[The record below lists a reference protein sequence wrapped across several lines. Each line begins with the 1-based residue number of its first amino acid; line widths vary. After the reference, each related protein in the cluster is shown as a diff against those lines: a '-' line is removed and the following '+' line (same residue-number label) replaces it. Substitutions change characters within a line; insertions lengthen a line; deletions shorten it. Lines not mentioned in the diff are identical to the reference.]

1 MRRTLL
7 AAAAILAL
15 IGVAVPAGISATK
28 AKTHKVTL
36 AITGKGV
43 VRVGK
48 AKRAHCATTTAPCY
62 VSVKVGTSKT
72 VRLHAMPASA
82 WKFTAWSGCKSATS
96 ACTLRLPHRGRI
108 GVTFVPPGN
117 QLNPYAFGKTGPV
130 GNGWDV
136 KINSTVPNADSI
148 IEAVTDQYGDPINQP
163 PPAGAQDYMVNVTLT
178 YTGGGSSNAFDNVLD
193 GLRAQGVHK
202 ADYAYYS
209 CGTPP
214 TPNFES
220 VSGDLFSGQSLTGN
234 VCFQVAVNDV
244 SSLMVHQFGVS
255 DVWFALK

>member
-7 AAAAILAL
+7 ATAAVLAL
-15 IGVAVPAGISATK
+15 VGVAVPASISATRPK
-28 AKTHKVTL
+28 RHKVRL

-43 VRVGK
+43 VRVGRK
-48 AKRAHCATTTAPCY
+48 RRAHCAGTTAPCY
-62 VSVKVGTSKT
+62 VTVKVGTSKR
-72 VRLHAMPASA
+72 VRLRAMPASA
-82 WKFTAWSGCKSATS
+82 WKFTAWRGCKSTTRS
-96 ACTLRLPHRGRI
+96 CTLRLPHRGRVR
-108 GVTFVPPGN
+108 VTFVPPGN
-117 QLNPYAFGKTGPV
+117 RLNPYAFGKTGPV

-136 KINSTVPNADSI
+136 KINSTVPNANSI
-148 IEAVTDQYGDPINQP
+148 IEAVVDQYGSPANQP

-193 GLRAQGVHK
+193 GLRAQGAHK